1 MYHVAVA
8 ACLAFTAARGD
19 EPAPSS
25 STPPASERGALSL
38 RGLRL
43 ALGETVL
50 VADLNLDVSPG
61 IIVTVMGRSGA
72 GKSSL
77 LSFLCGALP
86 RTFAASGRVILDGR
100 DISDLPPE
108 DRALGI
114 LFQDDL
120 LFPHMSVGG
129 NLLFGIPSRG
139 LSRAG
144 RIALVEQAL
153 AECGLDGFFRRD
165 PATLSGGQRAR
176 VALMRTL
183 LSKPRALL
191 LDEPFASLDV
201 ETRQGFRKFVFD
213 HARAAGLPTLL
224 VTHDP
229 SDAEAAQGP
238 VVSLDT

>member
-1 MYHVAVA
+1 MYHVDVA
-8 ACLAFTAARGD
+8 ACLAPTVAQGD
-19 EPAPSS
+19 APAPLSS
-25 STPPASERGALSL
+25 GHGVLSL
-38 RGLRL
+38 RGLHL

-50 VADLNLDVSPG
+50 VQDLNLDVPPG
-61 IIVTVMGRSGA
+61 VIVTVKGRSGA

-86 RTFAASGRVILDGR
+86 RTFTASGRIILDGR
-100 DISDLPPE
+100 DISGLPPE
-108 DRALGI
+108 RRALGI

-129 NLLFGIPSRG
+129 NLLFGIPRRG
-139 LSRAG
+139 LSQDE
-144 RIALVEQAL
+144 RIALAEQAL
-153 AECGLDGFFRRD
+153 VECGLAGFFRRE
-165 PATLSGGQRAR
+165 PGTLSGGQRAR

-183 LSKPRALL
+183 LAKPRALL

-201 ETRQGFRKFVFD
+201 ETRKEFRQFVFD

-224 VTHDP
+224 VTHDQ
-229 SDAEAAQGP
+229 SDAEAAHGP